1 MHLAP
6 TDDQQAIKAAARTF
20 LEREITRERWQA
32 WATSAEGYDPAFWRA
47 VAGLGWLGY
56 ALPEG
61 DGGHGASLLD
71 LGLLMEECGRAAA
84 PLAILSAALGGLA
97 VASLGN
103 PRQRREWLPAVC
115 AGERQ
120 IALAIAEADAERDP
134 RAFATRARKTKSGY
148 RLSGEKR
155 YVLQGVTASAL
166 VVAARD
172 ATGVSAFLVRADT
185 PGVHVQPAATF
196 GADRQSTVTLD
207 GVDLP
212 AGALLGRRGSAW
224 RQLEQLQA
232 QAAALVSADMV
243 GGMQAVLDMTVRYAG
258 ERVQFG
264 VRIGTFQAVQ
274 NMAAQMAI
282 ATEGARHVVYQ
293 ALWRMA
299 AGKTARRELAV
310 ARSWVAR
317 HYPEVTLTA
326 HQIHGGAGFVLE
338 HELVRYS
345 GRAKACAI
353 LFGTADDW
361 LETLGEELRLETQG
375 GTRLGRPAH
384 RS

>member
-1 MHLAP
+1 M
-6 TDDQQAIKAAARTF
+6 
-20 LEREITRERWQA
+20 
-32 WATSAEGYDPAFWRA
+32 
-47 VAGLGWLGY
+47 GWLGY
-56 ALPEG
+56 GIPER
-61 DGGHGASLLD
+61 DGGQGAGILE

-84 PLAILSAALGGLA
+84 PLAIFSVVLGGLV
-97 VASLGN
+97 VAALGN

-120 IALAIAEADAERDP
+120 IALAVAEADAERNP
-134 RAFATRARKTKSGY
+134 RVFNTRVRKTRSGY
-148 RLSGEKR
+148 RLTGEKR
-155 YVLQGVTASAL
+155 YVLQGVTASAI

-172 ATGVSAFLVRADT
+172 GTGVSAFLVPTDT
-185 PGVHVQPAATF
+185 PRVHVQPAATF

-207 GVDLP
+207 GADLP
-212 AGALLGRRGSAW
+212 LGALLGRRGAAW

-232 QAAALVSADMV
+232 HAAALLCADMV
-243 GGMQAVLDMTVRYAG
+243 GGMQAVLDMTVRYAS

-274 NMAAQMAI
+274 NMAAEMAI

-293 ALWRMA
+293 TLWRIA
-299 AGKTARRELAV
+299 AGLPGRRELAI

-317 HYPEVTLTA
+317 HYPAVTLTA

-338 HELVRYS
+338 HELHRYS
-345 GRAKACAI
+345 SRAKAAAI

-361 LETLGEELRLETQG
+361 LETLSEELCLDEQG
-375 GTRLGRPAH
+375 PARPRRAA
-384 RS
+384 RRR